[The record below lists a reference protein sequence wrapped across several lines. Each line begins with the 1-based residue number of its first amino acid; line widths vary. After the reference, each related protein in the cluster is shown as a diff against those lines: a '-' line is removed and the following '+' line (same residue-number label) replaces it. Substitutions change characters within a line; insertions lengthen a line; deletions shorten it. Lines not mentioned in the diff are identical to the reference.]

1 MSTEKTLHSR
11 KQLSVDQLIRLGK
24 AALRE
29 GDRQSAYHLWK
40 QAAMREPDNEEV
52 WVAMLQVLDS
62 EADRRVCLMNIITI
76 NPNNKEAQSELD
88 AMIGNVRGT
97 QPIRR
102 RLSPQRQIL
111 TTAEFQAFD
120 EQRNQY
126 IDVMRVIILGL
137 ILGIGTAGG
146 TILLRFILL

>member
-1 MSTEKTLHSR
+1 MSSEKTLHSR
-11 KQLSVDQLIRLGK
+11 KQLSFDQLLRLGK

-29 GDRQSAYHLWK
+29 GDKQSAYHLWK
-40 QAAMREPDNEEV
+40 QAAMREPDNEAV

-76 NPNNKEAQSELD
+76 NPNNKEAQAELD

-97 QPIRR
+97 QPMR

-120 EQRNQY
+120 EQRNSQ
-126 IDVMRVIILGL
+126 IDLVRVAILGV
-137 ILGIGTAGG
+137 ILGIGTASG
-146 TILLRFILL
+146 TILLSLILM